1 MEGKTK
7 RVGLFSMGLVLII
20 LGITILLSQFTRID
34 IIGLS
39 LKLWPMVLILLGLEV
54 LWMNYRN
61 NSDENIRIKFDLAS
75 IFIVILILIV
85 NLGLYGIYETG
96 IIDHIRQGNN
106 MKSFS
111 LNEIGKYK

>member
-39 LKLWPMVLILLGLEV
+39 LKLWPMILILLGLEV

-96 IIDHIRQGNN
+96 VIDHIRQA
-106 MKSFS
+106 
-111 LNEIGKYK
+111 II

>member
-96 IIDHIRQGNN
+96 VIDHIRQA
-106 MKSFS
+106 
-111 LNEIGKYK
+111 II